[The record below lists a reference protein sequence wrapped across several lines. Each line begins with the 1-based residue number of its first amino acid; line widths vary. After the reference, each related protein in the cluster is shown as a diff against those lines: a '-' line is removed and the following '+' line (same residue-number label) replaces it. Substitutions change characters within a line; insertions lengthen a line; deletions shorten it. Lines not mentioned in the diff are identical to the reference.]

1 MKKSEL
7 IEAIAEKAGLT
18 KVEASSSEEEMT
30 FEEFVES
37 HMKKRLIT
45 AIINRPLT
53 DGEAM
58 VIIHLLKMKKDTK

>member
-1 MKKSEL
+1 MSS
-7 IEAIAEKAGLT
+7 I
-18 KVEASSSEEEMT
+18 KVEAGSSEEEMT

>member
-1 MKKSEL
+1 MSS
-7 IEAIAEKAGLT
+7 I

-30 FEEFVES
+30 FEEFVET

>member
-1 MKKSEL
+1 MSS
-7 IEAIAEKAGLT
+7 I

-37 HMKKRLIT
+37 YMKKRLIT

>member
-1 MKKSEL
+1 MSS
-7 IEAIAEKAGLT
+7 I